1 VTANGVGAAGDMVGS
16 ELVLGAGWVDRATDA
31 AGFVGELDDV
41 LALVHAASVA
51 RASQTTERAL
61 MSL

>member
-16 ELVLGAGWVDRATDA
+16 VALGAGWIDRATDA